1 MGTPFRGNHW
11 RTIYIRLPI
20 FHLDAGERMGNS
32 NNENEIDS
40 SPGKTYPICIAGDL
54 SMSSQL
60 MEFEAKALKLPPTDR
75 ATLAERLIASL
86 DNLNEQQNEQLW
98 IDEADLRYREYKSG
112 KITARSAADVLSDA
126 RDAIK

>member
-1 MGTPFRGNHW
+1 M
-11 RTIYIRLPI
+11 
-20 FHLDAGERMGNS
+20 
-32 NNENEIDS
+32 
-40 SPGKTYPICIAGDL
+40 SP
-54 SMSSQL
+54 QL
-60 MEFEAKALKLPPTDR
+60 MECEAQALRLSPAER
-75 ATLAERLIASL
+75 AILAERLIASL

>member
-1 MGTPFRGNHW
+1 M
-11 RTIYIRLPI
+11 
-20 FHLDAGERMGNS
+20 
-32 NNENEIDS
+32 
-40 SPGKTYPICIAGDL
+40 SP
-54 SMSSQL
+54 QL

-98 IDEADLRYREYKSG
+98 IDEADRRYREYKNG
-112 KITARSAADVLSDA
+112 NITARSAEEVLRDF

>member
-1 MGTPFRGNHW
+1 
-11 RTIYIRLPI
+11 
-20 FHLDAGERMGNS
+20 
-32 NNENEIDS
+32 
-40 SPGKTYPICIAGDL
+40 
-54 SMSSQL
+54 MSSQL

-98 IDEADLRYREYKSG
+98 IDEADLRYREYKRCN
-112 KITARSAADVLSDA
+112 ITARPAEAVLSDA